1 VQFTLKIDGHRG
13 EIIMNRIL
21 KSSIAS
27 AFAVSLLAS
36 TAFAQSQPGKG
47 MNDNAP
53 DMQEKQEMLDQ
64 GTTGSVAGG
73 MLSGSDMGSW
83 SDGKITVVPVGT
95 LDDTDPNKQVL
106 QERMK
111 TNPDEVAAL
120 QSTIQAN
127 PALKAQLESQNVQ
140 LNNIVAAE
148 KAGDGDFTFYVK

>member
-1 VQFTLKIDGHRG
+1 
-13 EIIMNRIL
+13 MNHIL

-27 AFAVSLLAS
+27 AFAVSRPTG

-53 DMQEKQEMLDQ
+53 DMQEKQEMLGQ

-73 MLSGSDMGSW
+73 MSSGSDMGIW

-106 QERMK
+106 QDRMT

-120 QSTIQAN
+120 QSAIQAN

-140 LNNIVAAE
+140 LNSIVAAE
-148 KAGDGDFTFYVK
+148 KAGDGDLTFYVK